1 MRVCVSVCVS
11 VCVCVQ
17 VIPWGRLLA
26 VKESGDIVEHQL
38 GGLGFPSLSLLKS
51 AMNGVEL
58 GGGALEHLGV

>member
-1 MRVCVSVCVS
+1 MCVCVS

-26 VKESGDIVEHQL
+26 VKESGDIAEHQL

>member
-1 MRVCVSVCVS
+1 MCECVCEC
-11 VCVCVQ
+11 VCVCA
-17 VIPWGRLLA
+17 VIPWGRFLA
-26 VKESGDIVEHQL
+26 VKESGDIVEHHL